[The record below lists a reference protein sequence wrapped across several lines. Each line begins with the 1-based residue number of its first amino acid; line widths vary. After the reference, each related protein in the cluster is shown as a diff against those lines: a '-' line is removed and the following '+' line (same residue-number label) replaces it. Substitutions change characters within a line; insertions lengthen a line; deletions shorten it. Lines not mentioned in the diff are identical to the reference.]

1 MLKVSLQELYLL
13 KSKFEVKYKQKLF
26 LTALPLILRKQFS
39 QDTIQKTH
47 KYSHYKAYETKYY
60 NN

>member
-13 KSKFEVKYKQKLF
+13 KSKFEVKYKQTLF

-39 QDTIQKTH
+39 QDTIKKSINIHTI
-47 KYSHYKAYETKYY
+47 KV
-60 NN
+60 